1 MRRGGGGNLKIG
13 ESCNPYSSPIYV
25 IFGISEFHDIW
36 REANGKGKRL
46 VMNFSSI
53 CCVENS
59 DLTLKMSRVNVHGL
73 WGGVGVVQ
81 FVGGGS
87 WDPWGGG
94 GGGRLIPLCPPPYLY
109 SVLQS
114 ATQLSGSNV
123 SLTFFKSLHVLP
135 PPPPPPP
142 FPK

>member
-1 MRRGGGGNLKIG
+1 
-13 ESCNPYSSPIYV
+13 
-25 IFGISEFHDIW
+25 
-36 REANGKGKRL
+36 
-46 VMNFSSI
+46 MNFSSI

-94 GGGRLIPLCPPPYLY
+94 D
-109 SVLQS
+109 
-114 ATQLSGSNV
+114 
-123 SLTFFKSLHVLP
+123 
-135 PPPPPPP
+135 
-142 FPK
+142 